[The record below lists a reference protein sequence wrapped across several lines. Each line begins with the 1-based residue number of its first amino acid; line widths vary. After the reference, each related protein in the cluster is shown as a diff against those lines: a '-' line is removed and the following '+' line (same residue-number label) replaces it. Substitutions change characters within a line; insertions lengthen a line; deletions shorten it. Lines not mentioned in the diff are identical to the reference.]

1 MWKRFK
7 GVDDMSRKALL
18 ISPEL
23 CIGCRGCQTAC
34 KEWNQLPG
42 TKTTNKGVVENPPDL
57 TPNLYTKIRYTEMP
71 SEKNIVRWL
80 FVSQRCMH
88 CEDAGC
94 IKICPAPGALYKTK
108 EGAVAFNK
116 DKCIG
121 CKLCAASCPFDI
133 PRFDEKDKISKCHM
147 CYDRI
152 SAGLSPA
159 CAKTCPTGAIR
170 YGDRDATI
178 SSAQKAGYEKLYGQ
192 ADLGGLG
199 VLYAFRDA
207 PSVYG
212 MNEKPEIP
220 ETVVFWH
227 KFLKPLSYI
236 GLGGAVALSLLHY
249 VAFGPKK
256 EEPEASQEVKK
267 DE

>member
-1 MWKRFK
+1 MMKRK
-7 GVDDMSRKALL
+7 GLL
-18 ISPEL
+18 ISPEI

-34 KEWNQLPG
+34 KEWNQLPAA
-42 TKTTNKGVVENPPDL
+42 KTSNRGSVENPPDL
-57 TPNLYTKIRYTEMP
+57 SSNLYTKIRYVEMP
-71 SEKNIVRWL
+71 SEKDMMRWL

-121 CKLCAASCPFDI
+121 CKLCVAGCPFNI
-133 PRFDEKDKISKCHM
+133 PRYDEKDKIAKCDL
-147 CYDRI
+147 CATRI
-152 SAGLSPA
+152 AEGLEPA

-170 YGDRDATI
+170 YGDRDDVVGY
-178 SSAQKAGYEKLYGQ
+178 SQKAGYEKLYGQ

-199 VLYAFRDA
+199 VLYAFKDA
-207 PSVYG
+207 PRVYG

-227 KFLKPLSYI
+227 KFLRPLAYL
-236 GLGGAVALSLLHY
+236 GLGGAIAASLLHY

-256 EEPEASQEVKK
+256 DEPEERQGGGK
-267 DE
+267 DER